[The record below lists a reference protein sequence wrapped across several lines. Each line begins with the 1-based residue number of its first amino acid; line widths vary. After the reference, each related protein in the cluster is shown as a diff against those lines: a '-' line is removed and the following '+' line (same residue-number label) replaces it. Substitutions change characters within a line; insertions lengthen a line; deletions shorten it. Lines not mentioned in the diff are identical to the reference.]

1 MRWNFLFKEKRMNN
15 TRNVVDLEYRDPLS
29 DDLGKIQD
37 SGINVP
43 ILFIVMIVLF
53 LISLLAVAALQL
65 VF

>member
-15 TRNVVDLEYRDPLS
+15 TRDIVDLEYRDPLS
-29 DDLGKIQD
+29 DDLGTIQD

>member
-15 TRNVVDLEYRDPLS
+15 TRDIVDLEYRDPLS

-53 LISLLAVAALQL
+53 LISLLAVAALQF